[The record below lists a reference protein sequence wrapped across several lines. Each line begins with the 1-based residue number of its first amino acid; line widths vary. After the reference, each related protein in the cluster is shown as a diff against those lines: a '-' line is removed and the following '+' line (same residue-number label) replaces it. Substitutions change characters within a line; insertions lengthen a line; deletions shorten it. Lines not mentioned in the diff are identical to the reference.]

1 MKISLISETQHLLF
15 FFCERPQGPQVFTR
29 LEHDEFKHVCCN
41 AVQLDLSMRPHMPLN
56 ISTLQRSDNVSLS
69 SGFFH
74 EQSRDDRDRF
84 VEVKWENIL
93 DGKCCS
99 TPYIQRVLDRK

>member
-1 MKISLISETQHLLF
+1 M
-15 FFCERPQGPQVFTR
+15 
-29 LEHDEFKHVCCN
+29 
-41 AVQLDLSMRPHMPLN
+41 
-56 ISTLQRSDNVSLS
+56 QRSDNALLS

-93 DGKCCS
+93 DGKS
-99 TPYIQRVLDRK
+99 TVLRPTFSVCWTVSKKVKRILHGLKQVQRLSYDRKNMVEASYSTYDY

>member
-1 MKISLISETQHLLF
+1 MASRNCAFKIL
-15 FFCERPQGPQVFTR
+15 
-29 LEHDEFKHVCCN
+29 
-41 AVQLDLSMRPHMPLN
+41 
-56 ISTLQRSDNVSLS
+56 TLQRSDNALLS

-74 EQSRDDRDRF
+74 EQARSDRDRF

-99 TPYIQRVLDRK
+99 TTYIQRVLDSE